1 MGGGSSKKS
10 SPEKRYQVD
19 SSSGDNVYC
28 TKNLKPNEAWDVSIF
43 KSSTTEDGMT
53 RSTTVTD
60 DVTKEW
66 KLQDKLGVGST
77 STVFKCVS
85 VSNPDIACA
94 CKVINKKRLGVSK
107 KRQSQMIAIAK
118 NEVALMKKLSHD
130 CIVRLMGFYENDKDL
145 YVITELMNGGEL
157 LDIVMDSGNLNNFQA
172 LTVARRI
179 GAGIMHLHQIGIMH
193 RDIKPE
199 NILLKVKGDLNTV
212 KLIDFGLSK
221 SATNTKSFI
230 GTQGYLAPEMS
241 PTRKEYTPAVDMW
254 ALGITL
260 YAIMTGCLPFDDDQ
274 EALNQDGAKIIASF
288 PSDMWEN
295 RDKRCIDAV
304 KGLLD
309 LDPKKRL
316 TAEQFCNH
324 EWLKR
329 GHDICTPQIQEQ
341 LNEKPN
347 ADALPAEQPTQ
358 PVEVTNDT
366 GTSPANIKEETSNDT
381 DVADKLASIPSK
393 PAANSSES
401 ATIEVSNVPTPN
413 QVVEEHQSIPKQA

>member
-1 MGGGSSKKS
+1 MNILMLRHSAGF
-10 SPEKRYQVD
+10 EHTY
-19 SSSGDNVYC
+19 
-28 TKNLKPNEAWDVSIF
+28 L
-43 KSSTTEDGMT
+43 
-53 RSTTVTD
+53 
-60 DVTKEW
+60 
-66 KLQDKLGVGST
+66 
-77 STVFKCVS
+77 
-85 VSNPDIACA
+85 PDA
-94 CKVINKKRLGVSK
+94 
-107 KRQSQMIAIAK
+107 
-118 NEVALMKKLSHD
+118 EVALKKIGVKNNWH
-130 CIVRLMGFYENDKDL
+130 VRTTHHCQGINAENLAKIDL
-145 YVITELMNGGEL
+145 LVFATT
-157 LDIVMDSGNLNNFQA
+157 GN
-172 LTVARRI
+172 
-179 GAGIMHLHQIGIMH
+179 
-193 RDIKPE
+193 
-199 NILLKVKGDLNTV
+199 
-212 KLIDFGLSK
+212 
-221 SATNTKSFI
+221 
-230 GTQGYLAPEMS
+230 
-241 PTRKEYTPAVDMW
+241 
-254 ALGITL
+254 
-260 YAIMTGCLPFDDDQ
+260 LPFDDDQ